1 MLQTL
6 APKSGALRGAGAA
19 RAASAVAAAP
29 AFDELEARAA
39 EAARARAHAGPRY
52 GGARAAAPD
61 AATAVVACVVV
72 LSSGAAEELSRVGE
86 FLGALFPTK
95 CPLHFRRLKSTA
107 TEAGPAGSKHAAFAH
122 DPRADPAVL
131 QPEWHE
137 KHADFRVKKTVDAP
151 PAKPPGGLFAAHA
164 QKRVKFDVERRTD
177 DRASEWSPLDAK

>member
-1 MLQTL
+1 MLGCTSTSS
-6 APKSGALRGAGAA
+6 K
-19 RAASAVAAAP
+19 
-29 AFDELEARAA
+29 FA
-39 EAARARAHAGPRY
+39 ESCGFH
-52 GGARAAAPD
+52 
-61 AATAVVACVVV
+61 T
-72 LSSGAAEELSRVGE
+72 
-86 FLGALFPTK
+86 PTVQ
-95 CPLHFRRLKSTA
+95 C
-107 TEAGPAGSKHAAFAH
+107 AGSKHAAFAH